1 MTGKSTQPAASFPAW
16 VGRAFSFWQTRA
28 FVLSALA
35 ALAGCGS
42 AAPIVTDQL
51 RPLRTVTDNA
61 SGSGDDSLES
71 RMTALAEQLENAG
84 LSRGRIWQR
93 GFVPSGA
100 RETLRLELPA
110 DTCATIVAMASSG
123 IRDVDATLYLPDGT
137 LVAQDNQPDS
147 HPTLQVCAQG
157 TGRYFY
163 YTLHAYE
170 GAGAFL
176 VASFISD
183 HALFARAAAVIG
195 GRPGQAEAATLSPEE
210 QAVATFGEGVG
221 RRGFEPAKEP
231 LRVVLVAT
239 QRVRVPIDVEIAHCY
254 TVAAFA
260 LDGLEDVNLRV
271 MDDEGNEVA
280 DDVTASREAATQFC
294 VDRTGQFSA
303 EVVATRGAGV
313 SVVAVYAG
321 AESDVGGNGGLW
333 LGARSVDRLSRRT
346 LEESLREDAATA
358 TQAGYSAVTVR
369 ARGSLITGEVTEH
382 QIVLKARS
390 CTRIAAVGGLGAGV
404 MRLDVRETTSTVV
417 PRRIDETRVEVCTP
431 VASEGQVLVTSRR
444 GYGDY
449 AVTTS
454 TKIDAER

>member
-1 MTGKSTQPAASFPAW
+1 M
-16 VGRAFSFWQTRA
+16 AFSQTCA
-28 FVLSALA
+28 FVISAVA
-35 ALAGCGS
+35 AVAGCGGAS
-42 AAPIVTDQL
+42 PIVSDQL
-51 RPLRTVTDNA
+51 RPLRTLTDNA

-71 RMTALAEQLENAG
+71 RMTSLAEQLENAG

-147 HPTLQVCAQG
+147 HPTLQVCAEG

-176 VASFISD
+176 VASFLSD
-183 HALFARAAAVIG
+183 HTLFARAAAVIG
-195 GRPGQAEAATLSPEE
+195 GRPGQVEVAALSPEE
-210 QAVATFGEGVG
+210 QAVEAFGEGVG
-221 RRGFEPAKEP
+221 RRGFAPAKDP
-231 LRVVLVAT
+231 TRVVLAAA
-239 QRVRVPIDVEIAHCY
+239 QSVRVPIEVEVAHCY

-260 LDGLEDVNLRV
+260 LDGLEDINLRV
-271 MDDEGNEVA
+271 IDDEGNEVA
-280 DDVTASREAATQFC
+280 DDVTDSREAATQFC
-294 VDRTGQFSA
+294 VDRAGQFSA
-303 EVVATRGAGV
+303 EVVAKRGAGV

-321 AESDVGGNGGLW
+321 AESEVGGNGGLW
-333 LGARSVDRLSRRT
+333 LGARSVDRLSSRT
-346 LEESLREDAATA
+346 LEESLREDAA
-358 TQAGYSAVTVR
+358 QAMRVGYSAATVR
-369 ARGSLITGEVTEH
+369 ARGSLVTGEATEH
-382 QIVLKARS
+382 QVLFKARA
-390 CTRIAAVGGLGAGV
+390 CTRIAAVGGVGAGV
-404 MRLDVRETTSTVV
+404 MRLDVRQTTGNLV
-417 PRRIDETRVEVCTP
+417 PHRIDEARVEVCTP